1 MGNFVAE
8 VTIFYDRASKIE
20 VKASIFTMLFWNT
33 DMSQFRG
40 IEIRRLE
47 SSKGGMVEF
56 FTAQASHE
64 TMLVQIPPNTI
75 DDLFVHKTHTDQLL
89 VVKGQFVLVTLLNKQ
104 YQYIPLSED
113 HSVVVRIPPGVL
125 HGAINLSSEPCVL
138 VNAVLRHKPP
148 QQRDYVP
155 HKRPFPYDL
164 EAAEAALKN
173 LEVTNRIKNYG
184 ATPV

>member
-1 MGNFVAE
+1 
-8 VTIFYDRASKIE
+8 
-20 VKASIFTMLFWNT
+20 MLFWNT
-33 DMSQFRG
+33 DMSKTKFRG

-47 SSKGGMVEF
+47 SIKGGMVEF

-89 VVKGQFVLVTLLNKQ
+89 VVKGQFVLATLLDKQ
-104 YQYIPLSED
+104 YEYIPLSEN
-113 HSVVVRIPPGVL
+113 HSVVVTIPPGVL

-148 QQRDYVP
+148 QPRDYIP
-155 HKRPFPYDL
+155 HKRPFPYNL
-164 EAAEAALKN
+164 EAAQAALKN
-173 LEVTNRIKNYG
+173 LEITNQVKNYG

>member
-1 MGNFVAE
+1 M
-8 VTIFYDRASKIE
+8 SK
-20 VKASIFTMLFWNT
+20 
-33 DMSQFRG
+33 FRG
-40 IEIRRLE
+40 MELRRLE

-56 FTAQASHE
+56 FTAQASDE
-64 TMLVQIPPNTI
+64 TMLVQIPPNTV

-89 VVKGQFVLVTLLNKQ
+89 VVKGRFIIVTLLNKQ

-113 HSVVVRIPPGVL
+113 HPVAMIIPPGVL

-148 QQRDYVP
+148 QKRDYIP

-164 EAAEAALKN
+164 EAAKAALRY
-173 LEVTNRIKNYG
+173 LEVTNKIEIFG
-184 ATPV
+184 ETPIQVV

>member
-1 MGNFVAE
+1 
-8 VTIFYDRASKIE
+8 
-20 VKASIFTMLFWNT
+20 MLFYNT
-33 DMSQFRG
+33 VMSKYRG
-40 IEIRRLE
+40 IEIRRLV
-47 SSKGGMVEF
+47 SSKGGMVDF

-64 TMLVQIPPNTI
+64 TMLVQVPPNTV

-89 VVKGQFVLVTLLNKQ
+89 VVKGRFVIVTLLNKQ

-113 HSVVVRIPPGVL
+113 HPELVIIPPGVL
-125 HGAINLSSEPCVL
+125 HGAINLSSQPCVL

-148 QQRDYVP
+148 QARDYIP

-173 LEVTNRIKNYG
+173 LEMTNQIKNYG
-184 ATPV
+184 ATRV